1 MFSDFACLMI
11 IFICSSN
18 SKILLLSEMINILKL
33 FQYSGIQVYAIANLG
48 NTSYIDDSI
57 EFFMELPAFFWNST
71 PFLLNHISRHKGV
84 WKLEFNSQSKSP
96 CYIAKKKIMVK
107 VLKWKSAQINGQIN
121 VLHSCDGNSGF
132 FHDLIFVAVLE
143 SDGCVWFI
151 IGSVCKQ
158 C

>member
-96 CYIAKKKIMVK
+96 CYIAKKKNHG
-107 VLKWKSAQINGQIN
+107 KSAEMEKCSNKWSN
-121 VLHSCDGNSGF
+121 KCSPLVRRKFWVLSWSDFRSCFGVRWLCLV
-132 FHDLIFVAVLE
+132 HY
-143 SDGCVWFI
+143 W
-151 IGSVCKQ
+151 IGL
-158 C
+158 

>member
-57 EFFMELPAFFWNST
+57 EFFMELPAFF
-71 PFLLNHISRHKGV
+71 
-84 WKLEFNSQSKSP
+84 
-96 CYIAKKKIMVK
+96 
-107 VLKWKSAQINGQIN
+107 
-121 VLHSCDGNSGF
+121 
-132 FHDLIFVAVLE
+132 
-143 SDGCVWFI
+143 
-151 IGSVCKQ
+151 
-158 C
+158 